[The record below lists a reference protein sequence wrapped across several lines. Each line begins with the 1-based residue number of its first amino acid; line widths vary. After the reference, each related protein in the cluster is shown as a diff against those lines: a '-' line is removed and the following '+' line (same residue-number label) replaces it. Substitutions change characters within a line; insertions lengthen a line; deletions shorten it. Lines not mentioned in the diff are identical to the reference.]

1 VQGFW
6 AIALILI
13 GNFESLLSYFSFSA
27 WIFYVLCAGILIH
40 LRIAQPNAHR
50 PYKMPLFPFIPIVFL
65 LAAIYLILSQIAS
78 APIQSGLSFL
88 SILSGGVF
96 YLFAAKR
103 K

>member
-1 VQGFW
+1 
-6 AIALILI
+6 
-13 GNFESLLSYFSFSA
+13 
-27 WIFYVLCAGILIH
+27 
-40 LRIAQPNAHR
+40 
-50 PYKMPLFPFIPIVFL
+50 MPLFPFIPIVFL

-88 SILSGGVF
+88 SILSGGDF